1 MPRLWRRSAAAA
13 FLLLLAAAAGQA
25 QPRSREDCEAAY
37 PASSGRAGKDVVW
50 VPTSDDVV
58 RAMLSMAQVTPQD
71 RVLDLGA
78 GDGKIAI
85 AAAKAPFGA
94 RAVGIE
100 YDPNMA
106 KRAAC
111 LVQVEGL
118 ADKVRIVEGDIFKED
133 FGDASVVTLY
143 LLPRLNVCVRHRIL
157 AMEPGTRVV
166 SHQFTWRTGSPSKS
180 VEVVGRD
187 VHLWTV
193 PARVDGVWDFP
204 DSQGTPFAIELR
216 QTFGTLS
223 GEITR
228 GGGSPPLRDG
238 ARLRAALHL
247 RRGRRDSQVLGHG
260 PRRRDHRRAAQGHRR
275 AHGGR
280 PAPRRAPGRALGEDA
295 AGLRPLLRPVGGDRE
310 FDPRGPPNHS
320 LDRARPSG
328 HIVAPANYVAPSS
341 RNVLPPGSKRTRRP
355 STRPC
360 PSWCASTSSA
370 TAIGSAA
377 TTSR

>member
-13 FLLLLAAAAGQA
+13 SLLLLAAAAGQA

-37 PASSGRAGKDVVW
+37 PASLGRPGKDVLW
-50 VPTSDDVV
+50 VPTSDDVA

-100 YDPNMA
+100 YDPDLA

-118 ADKVRIVEGDIFKED
+118 VDKVRIVEGDIFKED

-143 LLPRLNVCVRHRIL
+143 LLPRLNLCVRHRIL

-166 SHQFTWRTGSPSKS
+166 SHQFDMADWEPEKS
-180 VEVVGRD
+180 VEIVGRN

-193 PARVDGVWDFP
+193 PARVDGVWDFH
-204 DSQGTPFAIELR
+204 DSQGTPFTIELR

-228 GGGSPPLRDG
+228 GGVLLSATVRGRELRFTFDAAGVTVQFSGTVRGGEITGVLLTGTDAHTVVGRLRG
-238 ARLRAALHL
+238 ALRAAPWAKMPPDCS
-247 RRGRRDSQVLGHG
+247 RYY
-260 PRRRDHRRAAQGHRR
+260 
-275 AHGGR
+275 
-280 PAPRRAPGRALGEDA
+280 
-295 AGLRPLLRPVGGDRE
+295 DR
-310 FDPRGPPNHS
+310 
-320 LDRARPSG
+320 
-328 HIVAPANYVAPSS
+328 
-341 RNVLPPGSKRTRRP
+341 
-355 STRPC
+355 
-360 PSWCASTSSA
+360 
-370 TAIGSAA
+370 
-377 TTSR
+377 